1 MITFLYIYFVLNL
14 ITGIVFYFTARNSR
28 ISNEF
33 VDWVKSKSNESLIT
47 TFRRSIV
54 RNIVGTLIIIILM
67 IIFL

>member
-33 VDWVKSKSNESLIT
+33 VDWVQAITFSIWKAILIPKCQE
-47 TFRRSIV
+47 V
-54 RNIVGTLIIIILM
+54 HKWAKAYLKMLH
-67 IIFL
+67 